1 MSNMRRHS
9 RVHAS
14 AEPAEDEADAEGEP
28 EVDVDYGV
36 LEPPSQHRPPLAA
49 LTGSSSSGPSTSTL
63 RGSSSNSRRSSLRTP
78 SRTAVPSTHSS
89 TTGQV
94 QVASS
99 SSGASGSGS
108 GPSGSR
114 RSIQPAPPRPLPMPL
129 LVPAAHQSFG
139 ASAQLLLEAAS
150 SSASQ
155 QPQSPPPPPRPPARI
170 TRSASKRGRKDLDDP
185 ASDDHPSPSKRA
197 KSNDSDRS
205 PTRS

>member
-1 MSNMRRHS
+1 MVGHRRARKKKVLVVWMLS
-9 RVHAS
+9 IS
-14 AEPAEDEADAEGEP
+14 TGLYPIMF
-28 EVDVDYGV
+28 VDSEQV
-36 LEPPSQHRPPLAA
+36 LSVNPVCDVVVGINGRYN
-49 LTGSSSSGPSTSTL
+49 TL
-63 RGSSSNSRRSSLRTP
+63 LGLRSLRRGSGR
-78 SRTAVPSTHSS
+78 
-89 TTGQV
+89 
-94 QVASS
+94 
-99 SSGASGSGS
+99 SGSGS

-114 RSIQPAPPRPLPMPL
+114 QSIQPAPPRPLPMPL